1 MTKRKKK
8 TLPFS
13 WLFWL
18 FFILF
23 IFLLFLINKNT
34 ISSVLEKTQAKT
46 ILLSGK
52 KSNEPNTQN
61 GSKLPPLQ
69 TIKEETKPTGG
80 DGSGAS
86 EYQRQTQ
93 RDSLP
98 AHEKQG
104 STEGPQS
111 DTPLSPPETV
121 EPTVSETPE
130 PASQPAIAS
139 AAANTHTP
147 AAEMRRT
154 TLFLV
159 SLDAD
164 GSIMRRSFHKDLPKS
179 SSPMTDALKALF
191 AYPTADPSRNNTLR
205 TLIPAGTTLRSAW
218 VKDGIAYINV
228 SEAFQYN
235 PYGIDG
241 YLAQLEQVVFTA
253 TEFPTV
259 QAVQFL
265 IEGQTK
271 NYLGLEGVWIGSPLS
286 RASFR

>member
-8 TLPFS
+8 ALSFR

-18 FFILF
+18 VFILF

-34 ISSVLEKTQAKT
+34 IISVWEKTQAKT
-46 ILLSGK
+46 VLLNGK
-52 KSNEPNTQN
+52 KSNEPTLQR

-69 TIKEETKPTGG
+69 TMKEETPPVSG
-80 DGSGAS
+80 DGSSAS
-86 EYQRQTQ
+86 EYSPQTQ
-93 RDSLP
+93 QASSP
-98 AHEKQG
+98 TPGQQNA
-104 STEGPQS
+104 TETPQS
-111 DTPLSPPETV
+111 DVPSSPPETI
-121 EPTVSETPE
+121 EPTTSSTLE
-130 PASQPAIAS
+130 PASQPTVAL
-139 AAANTHTP
+139 AAPNAHMP
-147 AAEMRRT
+147 ATEMRRA

-164 GSIMRRSFHKDLPKS
+164 GSIMRRAFHKDLPKS
-179 SSPMTDALKALF
+179 SSPMTDALNALF
-191 AYPTADPSRNNTLR
+191 AYPTADNARKGVLR

-241 YLAQLEQVVFTA
+241 YLAQLAQVVFTA

-271 NYLGLEGVWIGSPLS
+271 DYLGLEGVWIGSPLS

>member
-8 TLPFS
+8 ALPFS

-23 IFLLFLINKNT
+23 IFFLFLINKNT
-34 ISSVLEKTQAKT
+34 ILSVLEKTQAKT

-52 KSNEPNTQN
+52 KSNEPSPQKAP
-61 GSKLPPLQ
+61 KLPPLQ
-69 TIKEETKPTGG
+69 TIKEETKPADG
-80 DGSGAS
+80 DGSGAP
-86 EYQRQTQ
+86 EYTGQIQQDT
-93 RDSLP
+93 P
-98 AHEKQG
+98 PTPKQQG
-104 STEGPQS
+104 GTEDRQS
-111 DTPLSPPETV
+111 DAPPSPPETT
-121 EPTVSETPE
+121 EPTASGAPE

-179 SSPMTDALKALF
+179 SSPMTDALNALF
-191 AYPTADPSRNNTLR
+191 AYPTADPSRNDALR

-218 VKDGIAYINV
+218 VKDGIAFINV

-271 NYLGLEGVWIGSPLS
+271 DYLGLEGVWIGSPLS

>member
-8 TLPFS
+8 ALSFS
-13 WLFWL
+13 RLFWL

-34 ISSVLEKTQAKT
+34 ILSVLEKTQAKT

-52 KSNEPNTQN
+52 KSNESNPQKPP
-61 GSKLPPLQ
+61 KLPPLQ

-80 DGSGAS
+80 DGSSAS
-86 EYQRQTQ
+86 EYQSQTQ
-93 RDSLP
+93 QDLLP
-98 AHEKQG
+98 THEKQD
-104 STEGPQS
+104 STEAPQS
-111 DTPLSPPETV
+111 ATPPSPPETI
-121 EPTVSETPE
+121 EPTASETPE

-179 SSPMTDALKALF
+179 SSPMTDALNALF
-191 AYPTADPSRNNTLR
+191 AYPTTDPSRNNTLR

-218 VKDGIAYINV
+218 VKDGIAFINV

-271 NYLGLEGVWIGSPLS
+271 DYLGLEGVWIGSPLS